1 MTIFD
6 PILLARIQ
14 FAFTISFHI
23 IFPAITIGLASFL
36 TVVEYKWL
44 KTGNIIYEQI
54 YKLWVKI
61 FAICFGM
68 GVVSGVVMSY
78 QIGTNWSLF
87 SDKVGNVI
95 GPLLGY
101 EVLTAFFLESSFLG
115 IMLFGWDRVSKRM
128 HFVST
133 AIVAI
138 GTIISAFWIMAA
150 NSWMQTPTGF
160 RIAENGIL
168 FPTSWIEVIFNPSLF
183 YRFSHM
189 VIAAYISTAFVVLG
203 VAALYL
209 KKNHFKE
216 HAKIM
221 MVMSVGLLAV
231 MVPLQFVL
239 GDLHGLNTN
248 KYQPAKLAAMEAQ
261 WDTQTR
267 APLRLFAVPDEKQE
281 KNKFEIALPAAL
293 SFITTHDVNGKI
305 AGLKDWKKDERPPVG
320 IVFWSFHTMIYLGEL
335 MLLGVIWGGYLF
347 FRKKLFTSRAFQ
359 WFSILMIPS
368 GLIALLAGWFVA
380 EVGRVP
386 YTAYGVIKI
395 VHSISPVIGPQIALS
410 LLIFVIAYS
419 FIFGAGIT
427 YIIHLLKKG
436 PLHHEYAETLR
447 PGLKRLVEETLP
459 KAKKKGSHNA

>member
-1 MTIFD
+1 MTMFD

-23 IFPAITIGLASFL
+23 IFPSITIGLASFL

-44 KTGNIIYEQI
+44 KTGNILYEQI

-115 IMLFGWDRVSKRM
+115 IMLFGWDRVGKRM
-128 HFVST
+128 HFFAT
-133 AIVAI
+133 TIVAI

-160 RIAENGIL
+160 RVGENGIL

-189 VIAAYISTAFVVLG
+189 IIAAYITTAFIVLG
-203 VAALYL
+203 VAGFYF
-209 KKNHFKE
+209 KKHQFKA

-221 MVMSVGLLAV
+221 MLMSLGLLAV
-231 MVPLQFVL
+231 MVPLQFIL
-239 GDLHGLNTN
+239 GDLHGINTH

-261 WDTQTR
+261 WETQTK
-267 APLRLFAVPDEKQE
+267 APLRLFALPSATEE
-281 KNKFEIALPAAL
+281 KNNFEIAMPGGL
-293 SFITTHDVNGKI
+293 SFITTHNINGKI
-305 AGLKDWKKDERPPVG
+305 EGLKSWPKTERPPVG
-320 IVFWSFHTMIYLGEL
+320 IVFWSFHIMIYLGTL
-335 MLLGVIWGGYLF
+335 MLAGVIWGGYLF
-347 FRKKLFTSRAFQ
+347 FKKKLFSSHAFQ

-368 GLIALLAGWFVA
+368 GLLAILAGWFVA

-395 VHSISPVIGPQIALS
+395 VHSVSPVIGPQIALS
-410 LLIFVIAYS
+410 LLIFVLAYF

-436 PLHHEYAETLR
+436 PLHHEHAETLQ
-447 PGLKRLVEETLP
+447 PSLKLLVEETLP
-459 KAKKKGSHNA
+459 KSKKGTHND